1 MARPGHKTTAAASV
15 LVVISGL
22 TYFGTN
28 EIVKSDESWEVIAQ
42 IDTTF
47 LLNTDSTRGLADIP
61 FKPNSW
67 VRNKEHNKEVG
78 GVANSAHTEPC
89 YCATD
94 VSTRNTSGKTSSAY
108 RYKIIKAAM
117 DFNYGQNIYNTLI
130 EHGYS
135 DSTAQALAK
144 ATIQKDHYYKRFGV
158 AKSFVH
164 LDSDTSKAQG
174 VLWLY

>member
-1 MARPGHKTTAAASV
+1 MARPGRKTGAAAAV
-15 LVVISGL
+15 LAVISGL
-22 TYFGTN
+22 GYFVTD
-28 EIVKSDESWEVIAQ
+28 EIIKPNESWEVIAQ

-47 LLNTDSTRGLADIP
+47 LLNTDSARGLTDIP

-67 VRNKEHNKEVG
+67 VRNKQHNKAVG

-94 VSTRNTSGKTSSAY
+94 VSTRDGSGKTSSTY

-117 DFNYGQNIYNTLI
+117 DFNYGANIYKTLI
-130 EHGYS
+130 EHDFS
-135 DSTAQALAK
+135 DSTARALAVAVIEK
-144 ATIQKDHYYKRFGV
+144 EHYYKRFGV